1 MPLVSSERTREA
13 GTLKRKSKISVDE
26 EWRRVLTGE
35 QRGHFCWNPA
45 VRRISRAIPS
55 DPRCKL
61 CDTPFGSPGNVL
73 RFLGFGPSRINR
85 RICSGCIHALEKRP
99 GGAEVEA
106 TFLFADVRGSTALA
120 ESVGAEEFRR
130 LMARFYAEAAAAVDV
145 RNGIVDKFAGDE
157 LVALF
162 IPGFCGAD
170 HAADALEAA
179 RELLHRT
186 GHGEGE
192 PWLPVGAGVHLGT
205 AYIGTVGEDEAL
217 DFTALG
223 DPVNAAA
230 RLAGV
235 AAAGEILVSSAA
247 AEAAGMEIAGLE
259 RRSLELRGRSEA
271 LEAVVLSVAAQGA
284 HMAPR

>member
-1 MPLVSSERTREA
+1 M
-13 GTLKRKSKISVDE
+13 
-26 EWRRVLTGE
+26 
-35 QRGHFCWNPA
+35 
-45 VRRISRAIPS
+45 RRISRAIPS

-85 RICSGCIHALEKRP
+85 RICGGCIHALEKRP

-120 ESVGAEEFRR
+120 ETVGAEEFRR
-130 LMARFYAEAAAAVDV
+130 LLARFYAEAAAAVDV

-162 IPGFCGAD
+162 IPGFAGDD
-170 HAADALEAA
+170 HAADAVAAA
-179 RELLHRT
+179 RELLART
-186 GHGEGE
+186 GHEEGS
-192 PWLPVGAGVHLGT
+192 PWLPVGAGVHVGT

-230 RLAGV
+230 RLSALAGT
-235 AAAGEILVSSAA
+235 GEILVSSAA
-247 AEAAGMEIAGLE
+247 ADAAGLDTDGLE
-259 RRSLELRGRSEA
+259 TRALELRGRSEG
-271 LEAVVLSVAAQGA
+271 LDAVVLDVAAQGA

>member
-1 MPLVSSERTREA
+1 VSVE
-13 GTLKRKSKISVDE
+13 E

-35 QRGHFCWNPA
+35 QRAHFCWNPT

-61 CDTPFGSPGNVL
+61 CDTPFGRPGNIL

-85 RICSGCIHALEKRP
+85 RICSGCIRELEKRP

-106 TFLFADVRGSTALA
+106 TFLFADVRGSTGLA
-120 ESVGAEEFRR
+120 ENVGAEEFRS

-162 IPGFCGAD
+162 IPGFAGAD
-170 HAADALEAA
+170 HAADAVAA
-179 RELLHRT
+179 RELLTRT
-186 GHGEGE
+186 GHEEGS

-205 AYIGTVGEDEAL
+205 AYIGTVGEEEAL

-235 AAAGEILVSSAA
+235 AGAGEILVSTAA
-247 AEAAGMEIAGLE
+247 AEAAGLVTDDLE

-271 LEAVVLSVAAQGA
+271 FEAVVVSVAAQGA